1 MEQNAKLKGYTP
13 LELMLK
19 WNRYCDAHRKEADC
33 ILLNEARTYV
43 EAFDNEQQA
52 MSEILNSTEPEFKRD
67 DDGFL
72 VPIYENNHYVG
83 MKYVPL
89 DKIGEYIDLDIVG

>member
-1 MEQNAKLKGYTP
+1 MEENAKQKGYTP

-19 WNRYCDAHRKEADC
+19 WNRFCDKHNREADC
-33 ILLNEARTYV
+33 ILLNEARTYI

-72 VPIYENNHYVG
+72 VPIYDKQHYVG
-83 MKYVPL
+83 MKYVPFS
-89 DKIGEYIDLDIVG
+89 KIGEYIDLSVVD

>member
-1 MEQNAKLKGYTP
+1 MEENAKLKGYTP

-19 WNRYCDAHRKEADC
+19 WNRFCDTHNREADC

-43 EAFDNEQQA
+43 EAFDDEQQA
-52 MSEILNSTEPEFKRD
+52 MSEILNSSSPDFKRD

-72 VPIYENNHYVG
+72 VPIYKDKHYYG
-83 MKYVPL
+83 MKYVPYAM
-89 DKIGEYIDLDIVG
+89 IGEYIDLSVVD